1 MFIFA
6 KLSLW
11 YLFWAIYPEFSSEKG
26 YFYIRIIITLYRI
39 FFKNN
44 IFDIFPK
51 HHFQLQKTL
60 LPEYNFG
67 ALLISLKQKLV
78 FCKFLVLVLFH
89 IIWYLKIFEV
99 SPKDHLMLETSEKEM
114 SEKDAFSA
122 WKKLWCLRLIFLPS
136 WSVWS
141 HKLFFE
147 KIWYKLY

>member
-1 MFIFA
+1 MIPVLSYLSWVFKRKRILLYKNYYYSIQDFFLKIIF
-6 KLSLW
+6 LIS
-11 YLFWAIYPEFSSEKG
+11 FQNIIFS
-26 YFYIRIIITLYRI
+26 
-39 FFKNN
+39 FK
-44 IFDIFPK
+44 
-51 HHFQLQKTL
+51 KTL